1 MGMSKKEVLSKQD
14 QIIEFSELE
23 DVIDQPFKTYSSGMQ
38 ARLTFSTAISVSPD
52 ILIIDEALAA
62 GDSAFVEKCLGRIDQ
77 IARSGATVLL
87 VTHNTNLIPRFG
99 NRAIWID
106 NGKIKLDGDAC
117 YVSKQ
122 YEIDSFL
129 RVQKSSDN
137 KNLEKIGD
145 QLIFLDYVQLQGSP
159 YKDDVYIQGC
169 SLGIKLV
176 FVSKIHSDTAEIYVQ
191 IARDD
196 GLVVW
201 TCTSYE
207 YMNLDHKI
215 SSFPIIFK
223 PGVNEVAIE
232 IPNILFNVG
241 RYVINVGIEP
251 ARDTPRIVDYH
262 DWVRYASTF
271 GVTKESNITVNKAF
285 DSPIKFTSKH
295 LSKISN
301 NSDLTGTITLCKYP
315 YPYKSVI
322 ALSNDCEF
330 LSADATFKL
339 LKLLSDPNTY
349 NLEIT
354 SSMFWYTTNSL
365 CHSSLS
371 YFDGLLNKPSE
382 HASLILDLCRSGWID
397 TNHSYGDF
405 DFGGFTR
412 DLVFPVIDIIKKEN
426 IFLPIYTNHGTDRNI
441 QNIGMAGI
449 NSYQMGDNPESSAYH
464 LDLTKELGAQYFWH
478 DSFFSD
484 TFNFDGSP
492 FIQFKVKDQ
501 SNLIGFKRFRG
512 LEGLPAPTMESFDQ
526 QVTFDLLD
534 SLVEKEAHT
543 VIYQHLGVSKRITSP
558 EKKYVALKKPFLS
571 QSSHHI
577 FRHMS
582 DLQSQNKC
590 LTMATSRYLK
600 YMRMIENVKLSYSNN
615 FIYVSVDYYD
625 SDTSIFD
632 GLSFLVPDHIPV
644 TKIFLTTD
652 SKNTLELRMKTK
664 RHNSHFVCYY
674 RPYISLN
681 RGVFDE

>member
-1 MGMSKKEVLSKQD
+1 MNDAIKVVHLTKAYQIYSSAFDSLKDALFGGSRYQEKIVLNDLSFNIKRGEVVGIIGKNGAGKSTLLKILAGTLNASQGSITVSGKISAILELGTGFHPEYTGRENIILGGMCMGMSKKEVLSKQD

-262 DWVRYASTF
+262 DWVRYAF
-271 GVTKESNITVNKAF
+271 LPKYG
-285 DSPIKFTSKH
+285 TSKRVEPP
-295 LSKISN
+295 S
-301 NSDLTGTITLCKYP
+301 TAP
-315 YPYKSVI
+315 
-322 ALSNDCEF
+322 
-330 LSADATFKL
+330 ATK
-339 LKLLSDPNTY
+339 
-349 NLEIT
+349 
-354 SSMFWYTTNSL
+354 
-365 CHSSLS
+365 
-371 YFDGLLNKPSE
+371 
-382 HASLILDLCRSGWID
+382 
-397 TNHSYGDF
+397 
-405 DFGGFTR
+405 FG
-412 DLVFPVIDIIKKEN
+412 
-426 IFLPIYTNHGTDRNI
+426 
-441 QNIGMAGI
+441 A
-449 NSYQMGDNPESSAYH
+449 
-464 LDLTKELGAQYFWH
+464 
-478 DSFFSD
+478 
-484 TFNFDGSP
+484 
-492 FIQFKVKDQ
+492 
-501 SNLIGFKRFRG
+501 
-512 LEGLPAPTMESFDQ
+512 
-526 QVTFDLLD
+526 
-534 SLVEKEAHT
+534 
-543 VIYQHLGVSKRITSP
+543 
-558 EKKYVALKKPFLS
+558 
-571 QSSHHI
+571 
-577 FRHMS
+577 
-582 DLQSQNKC
+582 
-590 LTMATSRYLK
+590 
-600 YMRMIENVKLSYSNN
+600 
-615 FIYVSVDYYD
+615 
-625 SDTSIFD
+625 
-632 GLSFLVPDHIPV
+632 
-644 TKIFLTTD
+644 
-652 SKNTLELRMKTK
+652 
-664 RHNSHFVCYY
+664 
-674 RPYISLN
+674 
-681 RGVFDE
+681 